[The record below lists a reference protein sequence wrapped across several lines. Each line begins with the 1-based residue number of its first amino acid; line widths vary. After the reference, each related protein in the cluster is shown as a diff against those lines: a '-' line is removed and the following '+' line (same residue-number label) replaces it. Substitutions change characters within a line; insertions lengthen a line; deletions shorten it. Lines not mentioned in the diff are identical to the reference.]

1 MADIVLMPQLGIS
14 EETAVLA
21 EFYVKKGDRVK
32 AGQRLFS
39 LETGKASFDFESEFD
54 GFVLELLCEE
64 GDELPI
70 KTPVMAIGAEGETY
84 SLPKTSAPDEKTA
97 EKPADASVPAAAEPE
112 IRGDAA
118 VLAPS
123 SEGRTAISP
132 RARRLAEKAGL
143 TDFSDVVPTGAEGR
157 IIERD
162 ITARLDRAPAAV
174 KAEEKTAAP
183 DKISAD
189 SGYTDIPV
197 SRMRKII
204 AENMHASLSNMAQL
218 TLNASFDAS
227 GLLNFRKAAKSG
239 VIPGFEKVTINDLVL
254 FAVAKTL
261 PEFGDVNAHFLGDT
275 IRRFNT
281 VNLGFACDTEKGL
294 MVPVIKGAEKLSLK
308 ELSAKAK
315 SLAAA
320 CQNGTASPA
329 EMSGG
334 SFTVSNLGSL
344 GVTSFTPVI
353 NPPQTAILGV
363 CASET
368 KIRLENGAPEYYPA
382 MGLSLTFDHRAMDG
396 APAAKFLKTL
406 CARLEALPL
415 LLAL

>member
-39 LETGKASFDFESEFD
+39 LETGKASFDFESEYD

-70 KTPVMAIGAEGETY
+70 KAPVMAIGAEGETY
-84 SLPKTSAPDEKTA
+84 SLPKTFASDEKPA
-97 EKPADASVPAAAEPE
+97 EKPADAPVSAPAVP
-112 IRGDAA
+112 GGLSDAA
-118 VLAPS
+118 VSAPS
-123 SEGRTAISP
+123 SGGRTAISP
-132 RARRLAEKAGL
+132 RARKLAEKAGL
-143 TDFSDVVPTGAEGR
+143 TDFSDIVPTGAEGR

-162 ITARLDRAPAAV
+162 ITARLDRAPVAEKAA
-174 KAEEKTAAP
+174 EKTAAP
-183 DKISAD
+183 DKASAD
-189 SGYTDIPV
+189 SGYTDFPV

-218 TLNASFDAS
+218 TLNSSFDATE
-227 GLLNFRKAAKSG
+227 LLNFRKAAKSG
-239 VIPGFEKVTINDLVL
+239 VVPGFEKVTINDLVL

-261 PEFGDVNAHFLGDT
+261 PEFADVNAHFLGDT

-320 CQNGTASPA
+320 CQNGTASPS

-368 KIRLENGAPEYYPA
+368 KMRFENGAPVYYPA